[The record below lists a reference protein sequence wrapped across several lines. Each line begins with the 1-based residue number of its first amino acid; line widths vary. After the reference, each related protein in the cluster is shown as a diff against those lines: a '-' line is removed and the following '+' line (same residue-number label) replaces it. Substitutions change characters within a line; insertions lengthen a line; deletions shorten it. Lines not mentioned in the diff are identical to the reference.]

1 MMHLSNKKCS
11 NSTMLLFH
19 YMYLIFFSFQG
30 KIYVIGGFGVSK
42 AILNSQECYDPD
54 TDKWTKL
61 TSMKKMC
68 GFVGGTL
75 VDRPVHFEDRPN
87 SSQNN
92 QSTKFGYYKLQ
103 SASAA
108 N

>member
-1 MMHLSNKKCS
+1 MESDIIPKILDTDKI
-11 NSTMLLFH
+11 FH
-19 YMYLIFFSFQG
+19 FFILKG

-61 TSMKKMC
+61 TAMKKMC

-75 VDRPVHFEDRPN
+75 VDRPVHFEDRPSLN
-87 SSQNN
+87 
-92 QSTKFGYYKLQ
+92 
-103 SASAA
+103 
-108 N
+108 